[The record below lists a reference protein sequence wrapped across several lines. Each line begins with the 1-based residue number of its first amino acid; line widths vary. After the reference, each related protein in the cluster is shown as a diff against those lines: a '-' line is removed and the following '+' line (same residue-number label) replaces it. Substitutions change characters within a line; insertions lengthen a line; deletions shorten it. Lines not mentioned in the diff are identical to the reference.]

1 MNLREMKRNHFVETP
16 LSKRIFRNYCIV
28 LAAYAL
34 VMVAMAYLAY
44 NVLQG
49 RIWWPTDPLW
59 PILHWLDD
67 NVMLVGVIVC
77 LLGWL
82 VITLWFEAL
91 TLRYLHETVR
101 ASRQLASRLEEP
113 IVLPAAMKEIQDE
126 LNGVRE
132 RTQRSAYL
140 AKEAEQRKNDL
151 IVYLA
156 HDLKTPL
163 TSVIGYL
170 TLLSD
175 EPDLTPEMRA
185 KYTGIALDK
194 AQRLETLINEFFEI
208 ARFNLTTMQL
218 EVTRIDL
225 TMLLEQLASEFLPI
239 LKEKN
244 LTLKSAIEPGV
255 SLVCDPDK
263 LERVFDNLLRNAIN
277 YSYPDSEITL
287 SMNRS
292 GSGQEI
298 VIRLKNHGR
307 TITKEK
313 LSHIFEQFYRLDSS
327 RCTATGGAGLG
338 LAIAKEIVEL
348 HGGTITAASEQETI
362 LFTVTLPLENVR
374 NS

>member
-1 MNLREMKRNHFVETP
+1 MNLREMKRKHFVETP

-225 TMLLEQLASEFLPI
+225 TIICA
-239 LKEKN
+239 
-244 LTLKSAIEPGV
+244 AV
-255 SLVCDPDK
+255 
-263 LERVFDNLLRNAIN
+263 
-277 YSYPDSEITL
+277 DSPA
-287 SMNRS
+287 
-292 GSGQEI
+292 
-298 VIRLKNHGR
+298 RL
-307 TITKEK
+307 
-313 LSHIFEQFYRLDSS
+313 
-327 RCTATGGAGLG
+327 CW
-338 LAIAKEIVEL
+338 
-348 HGGTITAASEQETI
+348 
-362 LFTVTLPLENVR
+362 
-374 NS
+374 

>member
-1 MNLREMKRNHFVETP
+1 MNLREMKRKHFVETP

-170 TLLSD
+170 SLLRD
-175 EPDLTPEMRA
+175 EPQISPEMRA
-185 KYTGIALDK
+185 KYTGIALEK
-194 AQRLETLINEFFEI
+194 AERLEALINEFFEI
-208 ARFNLTTMQL
+208 TRFNLTQL
-218 EVTRIDL
+218 SLRLEEVNLTR
-225 TMLLEQLASEFLPI
+225 LLEQVTFEFQPI
-239 LKEKN
+239 LAEKG
-244 LTLKSAIEPGV
+244 L
-255 SLVCDPDK
+255 SLSLQFTPDVILACDPEK
-263 LERVFDNLLRNAIN
+263 LERVFDNLLRNAVN
-277 YSYPDSEITL
+277 YSNPNTPIGVTMLKEKDTV
-287 SMNRS
+287 
-292 GSGQEI
+292 I
-298 VIRLKNHGR
+298 VSVENQGR
-307 TITKEK
+307 TIPQDK
-313 LSHIFEQFYRLDSS
+313 LDQIFEQFFRLDSS
-327 RCTATGGAGLG
+327 RSSSSGGAGLG
-338 LAIAKEIVEL
+338 LAIAKEIVER
-348 HGGTITAASEQETI
+348 HNGVIRAQSAKERIT
-362 LFTVTLPLENVR
+362 FTVTLPLTQPR
-374 NS
+374 SS

>member
-1 MNLREMKRNHFVETP
+1 MNLREMKRKHFVETP

-263 LERVFDNLLRNAIN
+263 LERVFDNLLRNAI
-277 YSYPDSEITL
+277 T
-287 SMNRS
+287 
-292 GSGQEI
+292 
-298 VIRLKNHGR
+298 VIRTAR
-307 TITKEK
+307 
-313 LSHIFEQFYRLDSS
+313 SH
-327 RCTATGGAGLG
+327 C
-338 LAIAKEIVEL
+338 
-348 HGGTITAASEQETI
+348 
-362 LFTVTLPLENVR
+362 P
-374 NS
+374 

>member
-1 MNLREMKRNHFVETP
+1 MKRKHFVETP

-263 LERVFDNLLRNAIN
+263 LERVFDNLVRNACAAK
-277 YSYPDSEITL
+277 PADSMVHISCLPQDGGWLLTVADRGCGIPPHALDKVTEPFYMADK
-287 SMNRS
+287 SRARAGG
-292 GSGQEI
+292 GS
-298 VIRLKNHGR
+298 
-307 TITKEK
+307 
-313 LSHIFEQFYRLDSS
+313 
-327 RCTATGGAGLG
+327 GLG
-338 LAIAKEIVEL
+338 LSLCDAIARAHGTAL
-348 HGGTITAASEQETI
+348 HIESEPGRGTAVRLWLKGAD
-362 LFTVTLPLENVR
+362 LE
-374 NS
+374 